1 MKLGIIGTGRWG
13 SRYVE
18 TVGRMWPAG
27 EVLISDTAGRRD
39 PPGALI
45 RNAAVDGVIV
55 ASPAATHYAIT
66 MEALDAG
73 VPVLVEKPLALTLS
87 ETRSIRDRAEARGS
101 TVMVGHQHLHAPAFR
116 EMRKRIAERSV
127 STISGTFG
135 GDGPVR
141 ADCDVLWDYG
151 PHDFA
156 MALDLLGDKEPV
168 TREYARCEVSVP
180 GRQNWDVGISVG
192 ETPVRFRFTNAA
204 TAKHHRFRV
213 RLTDGDEYRYD
224 NFAPYQLTLND
235 VPIDIAD
242 TLPLD
247 NQIQAF
253 VAAVRGD
260 DVSSKDSDLAL
271 AVRVAEVL
279 TDLSATPAITHV

>member
-1 MKLGIIGTGRWG
+1 
-13 SRYVE
+13 
-18 TVGRMWPAG
+18 
-27 EVLISDTAGRRD
+27 
-39 PPGALI
+39 
-45 RNAAVDGVIV
+45 VDGVIV
-55 ASPAATHYAIT
+55 ASPAATHYPIT
-66 MEALDAG
+66 MAALDAG
-73 VPVLVEKPLALTLS
+73 VPVLVEKPLALTLD
-87 ETRSIRDRAEARGS
+87 ETRAIRDRAEARGS

-116 EMRKRIAERSV
+116 EIRERIAQRAISA
-127 STISGTFG
+127 ISGSFG

-141 ADCDVLWDYG
+141 TDCDVLWDYG
-151 PHDFA
+151 THDFA
-156 MALDLLGDKEPV
+156 MALDLLGDREPV
-168 TREYARCEVSVP
+168 TREYARCEVSGP

-204 TAKHHRFRV
+204 TARHHRFRV

-224 NFAPYQLTLND
+224 TFAPHRLTLND

-247 NQIQAF
+247 HQIQAF

-260 DVSSKDSDLAL
+260 DVPSKGSDLAL

-279 TDLSATPAITHV
+279 TTLSAHPAITRV